1 MRRCPSDFLLLPGLL
16 DKNKIF
22 VDLIQIVPDSSDGF
36 RPLFEMPKGV
46 TDKSIWKLVD
56 IADVKI
62 GPFEFLETEWRWQVH
77 GSLVGNYL
85 GIGLFIEEL
94 LIHFNMR
101 IIQW

>member
-46 TDKSIWKLVD
+46 TDKSI
-56 IADVKI
+56 
-62 GPFEFLETEWRWQVH
+62 
-77 GSLVGNYL
+77 
-85 GIGLFIEEL
+85 
-94 LIHFNMR
+94 
-101 IIQW
+101 